1 MAMAMSPDGT
11 ADRGHH
17 LLGGALGGLVPRC
30 ALQCCNR
37 SRYPAG
43 RQPQPLPGGA
53 RSDPVGVLLDHGQV
67 PGRDG
72 RQGHHLVGDPLRRP
86 SPLGR
91 VIVGRSE
98 LQCCNRSR
106 HPAGQ
111 QPQLLPGGARSDP
124 VGVLLNHG
132 QVPGRDGR
140 QGNHLAGYPVRR
152 PGSQGQVIAGRSE
165 LQCCNRSRCSVG
177 RRRCRAGVTGGALLG
192 HVPGRDGRQGHHLV
206 GYPVRRPG
214 PQGRVIAGRS
224 VLQCCNRSRHP
235 AGRQPQPLPGGAR
248 SDPVG
253 VLLDHGQVPGRNG
266 RQRPSPGGRPS
277 PAAWP

>member
-1 MAMAMSPDGT
+1 MIA
-11 ADRGHH
+11 
-17 LLGGALGGLVPRC
+17 
-30 ALQCCNR
+30 NR
-37 SRYPAG
+37 NA
-43 RQPQPLPGGA
+43 
-53 RSDPVGVLLDHGQV
+53 
-67 PGRDG
+67 
-72 RQGHHLVGDPLRRP
+72 
-86 SPLGR
+86 
-91 VIVGRSE
+91 

-140 QGNHLAGYPVRR
+140 QGNHLAGDPVRR

-192 HVPGRDGRQGHHLV
+192 HGHVPGRDGRQGHHLV
-206 GYPVRRPG
+206 GDPVRRPS
-214 PQGRVIAGRS
+214 PQGRGIAGRS
-224 VLQCCNRSRHP
+224 ELQCCNRSRYP
-235 AGRQPQPLPGGAR
+235 AGQQPQPLPGGAR

-253 VLLDHGQVPGRNG
+253 RYWAMAKSPGGTADRG
-266 RQRPSPGGRPS
+266 HHLVGDLVRRPSPQGRGIAGRNALQCCNRSGHPAGQPTPTS
-277 PAAWP
+277 PRWCET